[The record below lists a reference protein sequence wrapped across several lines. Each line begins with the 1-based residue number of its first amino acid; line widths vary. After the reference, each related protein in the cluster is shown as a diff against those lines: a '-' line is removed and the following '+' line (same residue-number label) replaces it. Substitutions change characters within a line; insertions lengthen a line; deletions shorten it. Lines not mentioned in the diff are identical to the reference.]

1 MNHPYGGWFSSVFF
15 IYKIELEESKM
26 DERKV
31 ASEILAAVGGPSN
44 VSHLEHCS
52 TRLRFSLVNDD
63 KVDAEKI
70 KKIPGVL
77 GVNQTAQTQV
87 IIGNNV
93 IEVYNE
99 LQELLK
105 GQTATAEQGPK
116 PKRKV
121 SAVIL
126 DFVISIFQPLIPAI
140 AGGGILKSVLML
152 LNLIGILDKTTS
164 TYQIL
169 TFIGDAPLYF
179 LPLLVAI
186 TTANKLKVNNLVAVS
201 AIGALLIPGLTAL
214 MAEGTNLVGL
224 PIQTINYAYQ
234 VFPAILCTISYAYLE
249 KFFTKISP
257 KVIRNF
263 FVPMMSLVIVVPL
276 TLLVLGPIGYQF
288 GQGFASVIMAVFA
301 RFGWVAVAV
310 LATFLPFM
318 VVTGMH
324 KAMIPYVITSLGETG
339 KELIY
344 CAASLAHNIAESGA
358 CFAVTI
364 RSKDKGMKATAVS
377 AGISALFGITEPALY
392 GVTILHKPVLYS
404 VMLGSLIGGATVGML
419 GVEAYVAVGPGLAS
433 LSMFISE
440 ELPRNLMN
448 AVIGLV
454 VSFAISFIAA
464 FVLWKEP
471 AGETEQA
478 NEFEG
483 TNGVV
488 FNAPV
493 EGTVMPLTEVKDD
506 VFSSKMLGDGVAII
520 PSKGELYA
528 PINGTIEMIYSTK
541 HAVGMRTEDGVEVLF
556 HIGLDTVNL
565 DGKYFE
571 SFVTKGQHVKRGD
584 LLVKFDLEKITEAG
598 FDPTTMIIVTS
609 PKNAKLRVRTE
620 NEVNKEVALFAIE
633 RLGLEN

>member
-1 MNHPYGGWFSSVFF
+1 
-15 IYKIELEESKM
+15 M

-140 AGGGILKSVLML
+140 AGGGILKSILML
-152 LNLIGILDKTTS
+152 LNLIGVLDKTTS

-179 LPLLVAI
+179 LPILVAI

-201 AIGALLIPGLTAL
+201 AIGALLIPGLTTL
-214 MAEGTNLVGL
+214 MAEGTNLFGL

-257 KVIRNF
+257 KVIRNIF
-263 FVPMMSLVIVVPL
+263 CS
-276 TLLVLGPIGYQF
+276 
-288 GQGFASVIMAVFA
+288 
-301 RFGWVAVAV
+301 
-310 LATFLPFM
+310 
-318 VVTGMH
+318 
-324 KAMIPYVITSLGETG
+324 
-339 KELIY
+339 
-344 CAASLAHNIAESGA
+344 
-358 CFAVTI
+358 
-364 RSKDKGMKATAVS
+364 
-377 AGISALFGITEPALY
+377 
-392 GVTILHKPVLYS
+392 
-404 VMLGSLIGGATVGML
+404 
-419 GVEAYVAVGPGLAS
+419 
-433 LSMFISE
+433 
-440 ELPRNLMN
+440 
-448 AVIGLV
+448 
-454 VSFAISFIAA
+454 
-464 FVLWKEP
+464 
-471 AGETEQA
+471 
-478 NEFEG
+478 
-483 TNGVV
+483 
-488 FNAPV
+488 
-493 EGTVMPLTEVKDD
+493 DD
-506 VFSSKMLGDGVAII
+506 VFSNCCTFNIVGFGPDRLSLWSRFCKCDYGDFCKIRLDCSSGSCSGLAVH
-520 PSKGELYA
+520 GGDRYA
-528 PINGTIEMIYSTK
+528 QSDDSICHYGI
-541 HAVGMRTEDGVEVLF
+541 
-556 HIGLDTVNL
+556 
-565 DGKYFE
+565 
-571 SFVTKGQHVKRGD
+571 RG
-584 LLVKFDLEKITEAG
+584 
-598 FDPTTMIIVTS
+598 
-609 PKNAKLRVRTE
+609 NR
-620 NEVNKEVALFAIE
+620 
-633 RLGLEN
+633 